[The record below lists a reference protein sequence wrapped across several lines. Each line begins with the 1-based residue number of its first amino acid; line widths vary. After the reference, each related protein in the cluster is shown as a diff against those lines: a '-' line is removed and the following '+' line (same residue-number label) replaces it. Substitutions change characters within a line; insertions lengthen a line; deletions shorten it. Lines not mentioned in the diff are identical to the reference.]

1 MMFRCESRGGVQ
13 RFARTLALLVCMQ
26 ATQAAEPAC
35 AQVIRG
41 VVVDSVSQRPVTG
54 VLVVVT
60 DSAGRDV
67 QRAMVDDNGEF
78 EFLARVPGWYGV
90 RAERWGMSTKAHGR
104 IDVAADDTVSLRLAL
119 VQLPLDRL
127 VEEVGRI
134 VDLADRE
141 PPPESGVAGA
151 SAGEPGFAYTEGGGV
166 IVGQVREADDVRREV
181 GGRVGLVAVGLAVEV
196 DWEGRFVIPGL
207 PEGTYPLTYLRPS
220 LDGLDWN
227 YSLAD
232 AVVRLGDTT
241 AVTLQPA
248 HPHQVLAW
256 ACGLDQ
262 WKPYTGVLEGQVLLP
277 VSGLAAQGI
286 RVVAEWFESGA
297 INPRAV
303 DGMVMTAVAETN
315 VMGTFRICGIPTD
328 RTTVEVTAGERTTRV
343 STTTI
348 MSDAKPVVKM
358 TLWLPR
364 RPGSVG
370 AIPRVVPAVPRSPPT
385 VLLRPPRPSPEQTV
399 ASPASCA
406 GRLRCAAPSPRRST
420 RR

>member
-1 MMFRCESRGGVQ
+1 MMSRCESRVGVLLP
-13 RFARTLALLVCMQ
+13 ARALALMACLL
-26 ATQAAEPAC
+26 APQAAEPAG

-41 VVVDSVSQRPVTG
+41 VVVDSASQRPLTG

-67 QRAMVDDNGEF
+67 QRAMVDTNGEF
-78 EFLARVPGWYGV
+78 EFLARVPGWYAV
-90 RAERWGMSTKAHGR
+90 QAERWGMSTQAVER
-104 IDVAADDTVSLRLAL
+104 VDVAAGDTVSLRLAL

-127 VEEVGRI
+127 VEELGEI

-141 PPPESGVAGA
+141 PPPESDVGGGSASEAGI
-151 SAGEPGFAYTEGGGV
+151 AYTEGGGV
-166 IVGQVREADDVRREV
+166 IVGQVREADDVRREA

-241 AVTLQPA
+241 TVTLQPA
-248 HPHQVLAW
+248 HPHRVMAQ
-256 ACGLDQ
+256 ACGLDE
-262 WKPYTGVLEGQVLLP
+262 WKPYTGVLEGQVVLP
-277 VSGLAAQGI
+277 LSGLAAQGI

-303 DGMVMTAVAETN
+303 DGTVMTAVAHTN
-315 VMGTFRICGIPTD
+315 AMGTFRICGIPTD

-343 STTTI
+343 STTTT
-348 MSDAKPVVKM
+348 MSDDKPVVKI
-358 TLWLPR
+358 TLQLPR
-364 RPGSVG
+364 RPGSG
-370 AIPRVVPAVPRSPPT
+370 GPI
-385 VLLRPPRPSPEQTV
+385 
-399 ASPASCA
+399 SPAPPLQRTSS
-406 GRLRCAAPSPRRST
+406 APAPCR
-420 RR
+420 

>member
-1 MMFRCESRGGVQ
+1 MSRCDSRGSVL
-13 RFARTLALLVCMQ
+13 RLARTLALLACL
-26 ATQAAEPAC
+26 APAPQAAAPAS

-41 VVVDSVSQRPVTG
+41 IVVDSASRRPLTG

-67 QRAMVDDNGEF
+67 QRAMVDTNGEF
-78 EFLARVPGWYGV
+78 EFLARVPGWYAV
-90 RAERWGMSTKAHGR
+90 RAERWGMSTKAVER
-104 IDVAADDTVSLRLAL
+104 VDVSAGDSVSLRLAL
-119 VQLPLDRL
+119 AQLPLDRL

-141 PPPESGVAGA
+141 PPPESDVGAGTA
-151 SAGEPGFAYTEGGGV
+151 SEIGIAYTEGGGV
-166 IVGQVREADDVRREV
+166 IVGQVRDAGDGRREA

-220 LDGLDWN
+220 LGGLDWD

-241 AVTLQPA
+241 TVTLQPA
-248 HPHQVLAW
+248 HPHRVMAR

-277 VSGLAAQGI
+277 GSGLAAQGT
-286 RVVAEWFESGA
+286 RVVAEWFESGT
-297 INPRAV
+297 INAGGV
-303 DGMVMTAVAETN
+303 DGTVMTAVAQTN

-343 STTTI
+343 SATTT
-348 MSDAKPVVKM
+348 MSDDKPVVKM
-358 TLWLPR
+358 TLQLPR
-364 RPGSVG
+364 RPGSG
-370 AIPRVVPAVPRSPPT
+370 
-385 VLLRPPRPSPEQTV
+385 
-399 ASPASCA
+399 
-406 GRLRCAAPSPRRST
+406 GR
-420 RR
+420 